1 MKAIIYLKSSK
12 WKKNRKKTHRK
23 KYTNTNHRI
32 KYDRESVFRLFAI
45 FSNFIFSSWVK
56 FSSCAITIDMVSCRC
71 CTQLVRISSRRT
83 FYVFIRFFLVS
94 FSITH
99 FTSLF
104 PCCFFVVVDISFSS
118 FFLERLFATSEYICI
133 HNLVLSIRECN
144 RHSFLMNEMVLFYE
158 ASCRTALIA
167 ILNQF
172 SVAVPA
178 NIFAMVT

>member
-1 MKAIIYLKSSK
+1 MKAILYLKSSK

-104 PCCFFVVVDISFSS
+104 PCCFFVVVDISFS
-118 FFLERLFATSEYICI
+118 FFFSKGFSQHQNIYVYIILFCLYENAIGIHFSWMKWFYFMKPAVERRWLLFST
-133 HNLVLSIRECN
+133 NFLSPSLPIY
-144 RHSFLMNEMVLFYE
+144 S
-158 ASCRTALIA
+158 
-167 ILNQF
+167 QW
-172 SVAVPA
+172 
-178 NIFAMVT
+178 

>member
-1 MKAIIYLKSSK
+1 MYLKSSK

-83 FYVFIRFFLVS
+83 FYVFIRFFFSVVFDHSFYLV
-94 FSITH
+94 FPLLLFCCCWH
-99 FTSLF
+99 FI
-104 PCCFFVVVDISFSS
+104 FF

-133 HNLVLSIRECN
+133 HNLVLSILECN